1 MKQEKNNNNTS
12 TMLKVGTV
20 LRGIYRIDRYLSSG
34 GFGNTYVGYNTQFDE
49 QIAIKEFFMKGVTA
63 RDDNQTSVSISNL
76 DNSNSFQ
83 EQNEKFKKEAKRLRK
98 LKNDHIVGVHD
109 LFEENG
115 TSYYIMDYI
124 DGENL
129 AERMKRTGKP
139 LTEDDIWELLPQV
152 LDALQFVHSEGLW
165 HLDLKPGNIMVD
177 KNGKAKLIDFGA
189 SKQLN
194 VQKGGAT
201 ASTASVSYTNGY
213 APREQMEQNYEKF
226 GPWTDIYALGATL
239 YALLTN
245 QHPPLPSDIDDD
257 DSEDKHEALPLPA
270 TVSDKMRELILWM
283 MQTNRAKRPQSI
295 EDVIVYCNGSAAG
308 NPSKATVL
316 ENKPRYATK
325 PDTAK
330 AIETEPDSVNTNSS
344 SVKYAI
350 AACAVACILCVAG
363 GIFFL
368 TRNENHANN
377 TLPDETGIVADIK
390 VSAVVVVLKS
400 ADKLDYFA
408 LGKEDNGKYKVV
420 KTVENFTPADD
431 QVNVAVSTQQEVNQ
445 QNKIDAVI
453 DKIASTYASAKIVF
467 IAQRNLAQDPAIK
480 AIDSRLI
487 ERSLGISYYN
497 PNKFSGNETA
507 MIEEYANQNL

>member
-1 MKQEKNNNNTS
+1 
-12 TMLKVGTV
+12 MLKVGTV

-76 DNSNSFQ
+76 DNSNSFM
-83 EQNEKFKKEAKRLRK
+83 EQNEKFKKEAKRLRT

-139 LTEDDIWELLPQV
+139 LTEDEVWKLLPQV

-194 VQKGGAT
+194 AQKGGAT

-226 GPWTDIYALGATL
+226 GAWTDIYALGATL

-270 TVSDKMRELILWM
+270 TVSEKMRKLILWM
-283 MQTNRAKRPQSI
+283 MNTGRSRRPQSI
-295 EDVIVYCNGSAAG
+295 EDIIVYCNDSTTEEKSEPIVLDNHVRHAAQ
-308 NPSKATVL
+308 PHI
-316 ENKPRYATK
+316 
-325 PDTAK
+325 AK
-330 AIETEPDSVNTNSS
+330 TII
-344 SVKYAI
+344 I
-350 AACAVACILCVAG
+350 AACVAACILCVAG
-363 GIFFL
+363 GMFFL
-368 TRNENHANN
+368 RGSDNNANN
-377 TLPDETGIVADIK
+377 ASQDDTEIVEDIK

-431 QVNVAVSTQQEVNQ
+431 QVNVAVSTRQEVNQ

-480 AIDSRLI
+480 AIDRRLI

>member
-1 MKQEKNNNNTS
+1 MKQEATNNNTS

-139 LTEDDIWELLPQV
+139 LTEDEVWELLPQV

-194 VQKGGAT
+194 VQKGGAS

-226 GPWTDIYALGATL
+226 GAWTDIYALGATL

-270 TVSDKMRELILWM
+270 TVSEKMRKLILWM
-283 MQTNRAKRPQSI
+283 MNTNRSRRPQSI
-295 EDVIVYCNGSAAG
+295 EDILAYCNGTATEK
-308 NPSKATVL
+308 PTKATVL
-316 ENKPRYATK
+316 KGKARHTTK
-325 PDTAK
+325 PYTEK
-330 AIETEPDSVNTNSS
+330 TIETDPDSGNTNKS

-350 AACAVACILCVAG
+350 VACAIACILCVAG

-368 TRNENHANN
+368 KENNN

-420 KTVENFTPADD
+420 KAIENFTPADD
-431 QVNVAVSTQQEVNQ
+431 QVNVAVSTRQEVNQ

-453 DKIASTYASAKIVF
+453 DKISSSYASAKIVF

-480 AIDSRLI
+480 AIDSKLI
-487 ERSLGISYYN
+487 ELNLGISYYN

-507 MIEEYANQNL
+507 MVEEYANQNL